1 MISRSIRLTILAF
14 LFLTNTQA
22 QNSVCFD
29 IEANPNPN
37 DPAFGMF
44 SKYVNVLDCIHVYA
58 VASISD
64 EKVLHAA
71 AVAAE
76 LLDNDEDGIVDDSL
90 IENALME
97 DYTVMPIFHS
107 EYSSA
112 IDDFFDNFEGC
123 AGAILFRDEI
133 DPSAPGYWGS
143 DASVEEILHTINSC
157 GHVEVYPAA
166 FSLEPNSSLLTEA
179 MDVAR
184 GGQFLTVPDEYP
196 EEAWYHYDDWT
207 CDYECMAMEYLYW
220 CIVTNMGILADEQT
234 CQGIA
239 DEWEPCTPELFEAT
253 DTLMY
258 NIVTDPA
265 YKLPQ
270 LAPDGNYCPGLSAIE
285 GESSPSSL
293 SLSSAYPNP
302 FNPTTTIRFD
312 IPVGV
317 ETHGES
323 SLEVFDL
330 KGRLVKTL
338 ADEINHPGQY
348 TVSWDAT
355 NSSGVE
361 VSAGI
366 YIVKLNVG
374 NLFKSNKIVLLK

>member
-1 MISRSIRLTILAF
+1 
-14 LFLTNTQA
+14 LFVTNTQA

-317 ETHGES
+317 EMHGES
-323 SLEVFDL
+323 SLGVFDL

-338 ADEINHPGQY
+338 ADGINHPGQY